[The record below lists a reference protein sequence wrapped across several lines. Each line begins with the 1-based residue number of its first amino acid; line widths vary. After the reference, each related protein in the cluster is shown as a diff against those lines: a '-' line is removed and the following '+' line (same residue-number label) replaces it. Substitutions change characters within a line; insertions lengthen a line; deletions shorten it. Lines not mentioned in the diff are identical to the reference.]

1 GEVAHRLIK
10 KFYRMT
16 NKQDVQKQLAKHERR
31 HTRLRRQQQDLD
43 IEEPIETL
51 PELHHH
57 LSDSWVNVINLAT
70 LLRDHSSDP
79 AVKDF
84 IPKLKNH
91 ILSRMLGLEY
101 DSDERHFSAS
111 DRNELRFI
119 DNLSRVQQP
128 RRFQVNYTTYDVRR
142 DQDSMRPG
150 SNCAVMTLSREEG
163 ENAHPFWYA
172 LVLRAFRIRVLHTG
186 PQARNRSSQ
195 SVEVLWVR
203 WLGVDPTYRWGL
215 KEARLPKV
223 GFVPETD
230 DNAFGFL
237 DPSLVIRGCHLIPA
251 FSEGRSNALLRHGT
265 SLARFQHETD
275 DWAFFY
281 INM

>member
-1 GEVAHRLIK
+1 L
-10 KFYRMT
+10 
-16 NKQDVQKQLAKHERR
+16 
-31 HTRLRRQQQDLD
+31 
-43 IEEPIETL
+43 
-51 PELHHH
+51 
-57 LSDSWVNVINLAT
+57 
-70 LLRDHSSDP
+70 
-79 AVKDF
+79 
-84 IPKLKNH
+84 
-91 ILSRMLGLEY
+91 LGLEY
-101 DSDERHFSAS
+101 DGDEHLFSDSE
-111 DRNELRFI
+111 RNELRFI
-119 DNLSRVQQP
+119 NNLSRVQQP

-150 SNCAVMTLSREEG
+150 HNCTVMTLSREEG

-172 LVLRAFRIRVLHTG
+172 QVLRAFRIQVLHTG
-186 PQARNRSSQ
+186 SQARNRSSQ

-251 FSEGRSNALLRHGT
+251 FSEGRSNTLLRHGP
-265 SLARFQHETD
+265 SLARLQHETD
-275 DWAFFY
+275 DWVFFY
-281 INM
+281 VNM

>member
-1 GEVAHRLIK
+1 
-10 KFYRMT
+10 
-16 NKQDVQKQLAKHERR
+16 
-31 HTRLRRQQQDLD
+31 
-43 IEEPIETL
+43 
-51 PELHHH
+51 
-57 LSDSWVNVINLAT
+57 
-70 LLRDHSSDP
+70 
-79 AVKDF
+79 
-84 IPKLKNH
+84 
-91 ILSRMLGLEY
+91 
-101 DSDERHFSAS
+101 
-111 DRNELRFI
+111 
-119 DNLSRVQQP
+119 
-128 RRFQVNYTTYDVRR
+128 
-142 DQDSMRPG
+142 
-150 SNCAVMTLSREEG
+150 MTLSREEG

-237 DPSLVIRGCHLIPA
+237 DPSLVICGCHLIPA